1 MKPARLRVLTLL
13 AVLVLALAGCIRPI
27 SGTGKTIEPHKK
39 KEEKLG
45 KSIAGKEW
53 CEKKENNLS

>member
-1 MKPARLRVLTLL
+1 MGVAEAAPAM
-13 AVLVLALAGCIRPI
+13 I
-27 SGTGKTIEPHKK
+27 SPTGTGRKRKIEGEDGKGKTIEPHKK

>member
-1 MKPARLRVLTLL
+1 M
-13 AVLVLALAGCIRPI
+13 I
-27 SGTGKTIEPHKK
+27 SPTGTGRKRKIEGEDGKGKTIEPHKK